1 MALFGRNDNKLKLAF
16 QGSRSLKKKKEEILK
31 IIESEIKKHDPEL
44 IITSGE
50 PDGVCRI
57 TQYYCRL
64 NGITLKLY
72 HLNFKKYAGGAFYNR
87 SKAIIEDADYI
98 IFIHDGKSRGT
109 QNELSLAR
117 KFGKLYIYYIIDE
130 KEYKQDS
137 TPKTEES
144 WEWIDNGF
152 KETDLEI

>member
-1 MALFGRNDNKLKLAF
+1 MEGSGNRLKLAF

-31 IIESEIKKHDPEL
+31 IIELEIKKHDPKL
-44 IITSGE
+44 VITSGE

-72 HLNFKKYAGGAFYNR
+72 HLNCRKHAKGAFYNR

-98 IFIHDGKSRGT
+98 IFIHDGKSKGT
-109 QNELSLAR
+109 RNELNLAR
-117 KFGKLYIYYIIDE
+117 KFGKLYKYYIINE
-130 KEYKQDS
+130 KEYEQKINS
-137 TPKTEES
+137 KIE
-144 WEWIDNGF
+144 DNWGWNDNKF
-152 KETDLEI
+152 KEMNLEI